1 MIYVDSCYVVKCY
14 VMEPGTP
21 EVREL
26 FADADGVASC
36 VHARVEFMAA
46 VHRHYREQRLTA
58 AEVTDAV
65 EDFERDCRSGFW
77 KWLELDNALG
87 SRAFEV
93 IRGLPDSVFIRAGD
107 ALHLA
112 CAAAKGFSE
121 VFSNDRHLLKAA
133 PFFGVRG
140 TNVIPSR

>member
-1 MIYVDSCYVVKCY
+1 MIYVDACYVVKCY

-26 FADADGVASC
+26 FADADSVAAC
-36 VHARVEFMAA
+36 IHTRVEFMAA

-58 AEVTDAV
+58 TEVSNVV
-65 EDFERDCRSGFW
+65 EDFERDCRSGFGTW
-77 KWLELDNALG
+77 FDLDDAIAR
-87 SRAFEV
+87 RASAA
-93 IRGLPDSVFIRAGD
+93 IRGLPNNVFIRAGD

-112 CAAAKGFSE
+112 CAAANGFTE

-133 PFFGVRG
+133 AFFGVRG
-140 TNVIPSR
+140 TNVISAP